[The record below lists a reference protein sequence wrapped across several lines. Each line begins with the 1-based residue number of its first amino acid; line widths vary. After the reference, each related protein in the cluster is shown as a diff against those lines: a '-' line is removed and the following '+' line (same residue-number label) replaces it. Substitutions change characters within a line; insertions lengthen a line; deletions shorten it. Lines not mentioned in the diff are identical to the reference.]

1 MMRRKSKEW
10 KSMADLAPI
19 ALFGYRRPHHI
30 ARAVES
36 LRGNP
41 EAARSNLFVFC
52 DGPRDEK
59 DAPDSEAVRRFARKI
74 SGFRSVTV
82 VERPTNF
89 GLSRSI
95 TDGVS
100 KLCAELGRIIVVED
114 DLIVSPHFLGFMN
127 SALAAYAGEE
137 QVAAVGGYMFPT
149 HEPLPELFLFRVPDC
164 LGWATW
170 KRAWDLYRPDG
181 RALLNEI
188 RRSRIEREF
197 DLGGAYPYT
206 RMLAGQVRG
215 RNDSWAVRWYA
226 SLFLAGHLTLY
237 PGRSLTA
244 HTGWDG
250 TGRHCGVRD
259 VPDESPTTEP
269 IAVQRIPIGEDRH
282 ALAAIARHLRETRP
296 SLATRAIG
304 RLRAWWKQR

>member
-1 MMRRKSKEW
+1 MT
-10 KSMADLAPI
+10 DLAPI
-19 ALFGYRRPHHI
+19 ALFGYRRPQHI

-36 LRGNP
+36 LRKNP
-41 EAARSNLFVFC
+41 EAARSELFVFC
-52 DGPRDEK
+52 DGPRDDK
-59 DAPDSEAVRRFARKI
+59 DAPDCEAVRRFAQGI
-74 SGFRSVTV
+74 SGFGSVTV

-100 KLCAELGRIIVVED
+100 RLCAEFGNVIVVED

-127 SALAAYAGEE
+127 SALTTYAGEE
-137 QVAAVGGYMFPT
+137 QVAAVGAYMFPT
-149 HEPLPELFLFRVPDC
+149 HEPLPELFFFRVPDC

-181 RALLNEI
+181 RALLDEI
-188 RRSRIEREF
+188 RASEREHEF
-197 DLGGAYPYT
+197 NLGGAYSYM
-206 RMLAGQVRG
+206 RMLAGQTRG

-226 SLFLAGHLTLY
+226 SLFLAGRLTLY
-237 PGRSLTA
+237 PGRSLSA

-250 TGRHCGVRD
+250 TGQHCGVRD

-269 IAVQRIPIGEDRH
+269 IAVQRIPVEEDGR
-282 ALAAIARHLRETRP
+282 AVVAIARHLRETRP
-296 SLATRAIG
+296 SLMTRAVG
-304 RLRAWWKQR
+304 RLRAWAR